1 MKKFKFVGVSRL
13 PNGTIKARFAND
25 ALRVKVL
32 AKGGHTDIDLV
43 ELVTPLTKEEAVA
56 KLIEMDFAKGRAEV
70 QLALDSEVD
79 KRAPKAA
86 NKQPK
91 KTKEA
96 KKPKKAPA
104 KGPTLDSIMSKMAK
118 PTKAELE
125 DAPF

>member
-43 ELVTPLTKEEAVA
+43 ELVTPLTKEAAVA